1 MLRPNASLEFQ
12 KWELLDDGLR
22 LHFLCADPG
31 PGEESSYAV
40 TVTDAELSATANLA
54 QLRTLVTT
62 KLERRYRA
70 ATIAARLTPL
80 IGQNVTV

>member
-1 MLRPNASLEFQ
+1 MLRANASLEF
-12 KWELLDDGLR
+12 KRWELLDDGLR

-31 PGEESSYAV
+31 PGEWSDYAV

-54 QLRTLVTT
+54 QLRTLVTN

-70 ATIAARLTPL
+70 SAIAARLNPL
-80 IGQNVTV
+80 LGQSVTI